1 MINSNGLITL
11 AASTC
16 LLLQS
21 STTRAQSTYQFPV
34 GKSPYK
40 DRNHVA
46 NSVSRIDLKLND
58 SFNGTYDSPYVGH
71 IFYPD
76 TPGKYPWVDF
86 FGGFFGIFPVLA
98 YQGLID
104 EIVQMGFILT
114 YTLPHGFVSG
124 DGNTN
129 VTVWAEQN
137 KFYKEIGPELVI
149 KHSDGAVQMDA
160 SLQAQMS
167 HSAGG
172 QILKELMIADPGAAK
187 AYYPQDSVFSPPKD
201 AEADIPV
208 QFTSN
213 PVIVV
218 QSTEWCSRCCSFDAN
233 HAKRDF
239 ESFYGYKTKTY
250 DILQEAGHCSMLNYL
265 ELRACKA
272 IHFCK
277 QEDVSYLD
285 NKNHLRCMA
294 GIAVAAFTDGFFE
307 GREDVRPYYTDPAQ
321 FCSDYVVPDSFVC
334 EGEC

>member
-1 MINSNGLITL
+1 LVIFEKNDFWPKIALKKHKTGKNYQISAVG
-11 AASTC
+11 ST
-16 LLLQS
+16 
-21 STTRAQSTYQFPV
+21 F
-34 GKSPYK
+34 
-40 DRNHVA
+40 
-46 NSVSRIDLKLND
+46 
-58 SFNGTYDSPYVGH
+58 FNA
-71 IFYPD
+71 
-76 TPGKYPWVDF
+76 
-86 FGGFFGIFPVLA
+86 L
-98 YQGLID
+98 
-104 EIVQMGFILT
+104 
-114 YTLPHGFVSG
+114 YTLPHGYVSG

-201 AEADIPV
+201 DEADIPV

-239 ESFYGYKTKTY
+239 DSFHGYKTKTY